1 MGDLQSEILAN
12 VELVKEKKKINSG
25 DTIQFIKVLGD
36 DVKQFISCMRDELDS
51 VVGAIGERDDKCK
64 LDMERIE
71 QKIGVT
77 TQMKN

>member
-1 MGDLQSEILAN
+1 
-12 VELVKEKKKINSG
+12 
-25 DTIQFIKVLGD
+25 
-36 DVKQFISCMRDELDS
+36 MRDELDS

-77 TQMKN
+77 TQMKT